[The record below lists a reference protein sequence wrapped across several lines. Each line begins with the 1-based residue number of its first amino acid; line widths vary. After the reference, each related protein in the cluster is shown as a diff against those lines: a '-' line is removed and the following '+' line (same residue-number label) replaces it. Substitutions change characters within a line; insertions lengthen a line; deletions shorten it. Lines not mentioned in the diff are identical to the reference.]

1 VPDVFIDIALP
12 SRAGR
17 LELPPCTKRARPLP
31 REKRASPQLIR
42 RCDCND
48 KSSPVSRHRRLDCN
62 PKDAAA
68 CSGRAGVKQ
77 PHHFSAPRRR
87 QLENGQID
95 AGINWL
101 VGLTNPR
108 CRGAGMGGEFS
119 RR

>member
-17 LELPPCTKRARPLP
+17 LELPSCTERAGSLP
-31 REKRASPQLIR
+31 REKRARPQLIR

-48 KSSPVSRHRRLDCN
+48 KSSPVSRYRRLDCN
-62 PKDAAA
+62 LKDTAA

-95 AGINWL
+95 AG
-101 VGLTNPR
+101 TN
-108 CRGAGMGGEFS
+108 
-119 RR
+119 